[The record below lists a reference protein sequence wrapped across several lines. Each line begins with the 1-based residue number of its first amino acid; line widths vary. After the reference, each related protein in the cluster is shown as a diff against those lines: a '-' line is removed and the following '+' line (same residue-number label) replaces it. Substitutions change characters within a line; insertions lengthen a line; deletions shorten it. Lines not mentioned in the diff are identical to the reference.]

1 MNIEIANRL
10 LQLRKERGLSQEDLA
25 ERIGISRQSVS
36 KWERAE
42 ASPDTDNL
50 IALARLYGVSLDELL
65 LGGEPNENGENPPAV
80 PEHACPGVESAY
92 SLIPVQAPP
101 KEDTPDAGE
110 PGSIQ
115 PDSGPPMPTSPNGRR
130 GKSVWLAFPYPV
142 LVCIVYLL
150 LGFLCD
156 WWHPGWILFLT
167 VPIYYSIADIVVHKR
182 SFKHFAY
189 PVLMVVLFLVLGFMG
204 WWHVSWLVF
213 LTVPLYYALFPD
225 RDPPSGGC

>member
-10 LQLRKERGLSQEDLA
+10 LQLRKERGLSQEELA
-25 ERIGISRQSVS
+25 EKIGISHQSVS

-65 LGGEPNENGENPPAV
+65 LGGEPNENGESPPAV
-80 PEHACPGVESAY
+80 PDTAFPGAENAY
-92 SLIPVQAPP
+92 PLIPVQAPP
-101 KEDTPDAGE
+101 KGDTPDAGE
-110 PGSIQ
+110 PGSVQ
-115 PDSGPPMPTSPNGRR
+115 PDGGLPMPERPSGRR
-130 GKSVWLAFPYPV
+130 SKSVWLAFPYPV

-182 SFKHFAY
+182 SPKHFAY
-189 PVLMVVLFLVLGFMG
+189 PVLTVVLFLVLGFMG

-225 RDPPSGGC
+225 RDPPSGG

>member
-65 LGGEPNENGENPPAV
+65 LGGEPNENGETPPAV

-115 PDSGPPMPTSPNGRR
+115 PDSGPPMPASPNGRR

-182 SFKHFAY
+182 SPKHFAY
-189 PVLMVVLFLVLGFMG
+189 PVLTVVLFLVLGFMG

-225 RDPPSGGC
+225 RGSPSGGC